1 MELALVGLDK
11 NIAITKTLADD
22 FVPEIDP
29 LYVPFGFFNDLK
41 NIIER
46 SIFYTVYIT
55 GLSGNGKTKMVEQ
68 ACAQAGR
75 EMIRVN
81 ITKETDE
88 FDLIG
93 AYELIEGNTVWRDGP
108 VLVAL
113 KRGALLLLDE
123 VDLGSERLLC
133 LQPIL
138 EGVGYFNKK
147 RGEFTSPAAGF
158 NVMATANTKGK
169 GSNDG
174 KFIGANVLNEAFL
187 ERFAITV
194 EQDYPSEK
202 TERTILNNLF
212 ASLDTIPAMETAKF
226 AANLTKWAE
235 MLRLSYKQGA
245 TDEVI
250 TTRRL
255 THIVKAYSIFR
266 NRKKAIELCLN
277 RFDEEIKTAF
287 LDFYGKID
295 QDLDKKIPDSAKPF
309 DPDDLVNTPEGLVQ
323 KRKAAQ
329 AAAAAAAAAIPGA
342 QAKAA
347 ASAPPAP
354 QAGFVGG
361 KSAPLTN
368 AVQPPPA
375 GGLVVFGDARNIAS
389 VSLKHKVAVKVDPPD
404 RVTGDRVVTVLGTKV
419 TVLAGDIINSR
430 IDLLDSVVQKIV
442 DRVNGIEHA
451 DTGDEDEEE
460 T

>member
-1 MELALVGLDK
+1 MEKKVEALEIESEAKGH
-11 NIAITKTLADD
+11 ATKTLEDD
-22 FVPEIDP
+22 FIPEIDP
-29 LYVPFGFFNDLK
+29 LYVPVGFFNDLK
-41 NIIER
+41 SIIEKK
-46 SIFYTVYIT
+46 IFYSVYIT

-68 ACAQAGR
+68 ACAQAKR
-75 EMIRVN
+75 EYIRVN

-113 KRGALLLLDE
+113 RRGALLLLDE

-147 RGEFTSPAAGF
+147 RGEFIPPAPGF

-202 TERTILNNLF
+202 TERVILNNMF
-212 ASLDTIPAMETAKF
+212 NSLETTPGMNTAKF
-226 AANLTKWAE
+226 SANLVKWAE
-235 MLRLSYKQGA
+235 LLRQSYKQGA

-255 THIVKAYSIFR
+255 VHIVKAYSIFR
-266 NRKKAIELCLN
+266 NRRKAIELCLN

-287 LDFYGKID
+287 MDFYSKID
-295 QDLDKKIPDSAKPF
+295 PDLDKKIVEPGEADVKPL
-309 DPDDLVNTPEGLVQ
+309 PDDVSNASNDLVA

-329 AAAAAAAAAIPGA
+329 AAAQAAG
-342 QAKAA
+342 AKAA
-347 ASAPPAP
+347 SATAQSNLQNP
-354 QAGFVGG
+354 
-361 KSAPLTN
+361 T
-368 AVQPPPA
+368 
-375 GGLVVFGDARNIAS
+375 GLVVFADARNIAS
-389 VSLKHKVAVKVDPPD
+389 VVSKHKVAVAVSKPDPK
-404 RVTGDRVVTVLGTKV
+404 TGDRTVTVMGQNV
-419 TVLAGDIINSR
+419 VVRAGDIINAKH
-430 IDLLDSVVQKIV
+430 DLLDDIVKRIV
-442 DRVNGIEHA
+442 DSVNDMDNDV
-451 DTGDEDEEE
+451 DTGDDD
-460 T
+460 

>member
-1 MELALVGLDK
+1 MEKKVEALEIESEAK
-11 NIAITKTLADD
+11 KHTTKTLEDD
-22 FVPEIDP
+22 FIPEIDP

-41 NIIER
+41 SIIEKK
-46 SIFYTVYIT
+46 IFYSVYIT

-68 ACAQAGR
+68 ACAQAKR
-75 EMIRVN
+75 EYIRVN

-147 RGEFTSPAAGF
+147 RGEFIPPAPGF

-212 ASLDTIPAMETAKF
+212 ASLDTTPGMETTKF
-226 AANLTKWAE
+226 SYNLTKWAE
-235 MLRLSYKQGA
+235 LLRQSYKQGA

-255 THIVKAYSIFR
+255 THIVKAYAIFR
-266 NRKKAIELCLN
+266 NRRKAIELCLN

-287 LDFYGKID
+287 MDFYSKID
-295 QDLDKKIPDSAKPF
+295 QDIDKKIVEPSSSLGVEINTPN
-309 DPDDLVNTPEGLVQ
+309 DLVS

-329 AAAAAAAAAIPGA
+329 AAAQAAG
-342 QAKAA
+342 AKAA
-347 ASAPPAP
+347 AAVSASNLSNP
-354 QAGFVGG
+354 
-361 KSAPLTN
+361 T
-368 AVQPPPA
+368 
-375 GGLVVFGDARNIAS
+375 GLVVFADARNIAS
-389 VSLKHKVAVKVDPPD
+389 VVSKHKVAVAVSKPDPK
-404 RVTGDRVVTVLGTKV
+404 TGDRTVTVMGQDVIVK
-419 TVLAGDIINSR
+419 AGDIINAKH
-430 IDLLDSVVQKIV
+430 DLLDDIVKKIIDKVNSMDNDVV
-442 DRVNGIEHA
+442 
-451 DTGDEDEEE
+451 DTGEDE
-460 T
+460 